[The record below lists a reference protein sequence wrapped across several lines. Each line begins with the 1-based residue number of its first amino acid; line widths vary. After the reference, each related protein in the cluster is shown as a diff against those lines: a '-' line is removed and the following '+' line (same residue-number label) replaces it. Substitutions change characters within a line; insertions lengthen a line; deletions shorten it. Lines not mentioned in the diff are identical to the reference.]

1 MWKLVL
7 IVLAFCAT
15 EAKAQ
20 CVLTYNGVVC
30 PYQQQ
35 TPWGMAQQ
43 LNDRNYQRAERMRQE
58 RLQRQQQQMFER
70 QMELQRQH
78 ELEMLRRQLQR

>member
-20 CVLTYNGVVC
+20 CVLTYNAVVC
-30 PYQQQ
+30 PYQQR
-35 TPWGMAQQ
+35 GMAQQ
-43 LNDRNYQRAERMRQE
+43 LNDRNYQRAARMRQE